1 MSKFRKLFSVLLSVA
16 MLLSMTALPITTHA
30 QDEIEISISDYTVS
44 EGEEFVVSLNITPN
58 ANIGVLDVK
67 ISFDKTK
74 LQYVS
79 YANGPASLGGMLVYN
94 PTHESSSGD
103 TQVGYMSFIHA
114 TGANTGGSML
124 NVTFKVLSGWTGSTP
139 LGLELVDICDPGFG
153 DLTYILT
160 SGKATVK
167 APADPVTLSFD
178 SDGGTAV
185 DDLVG
190 FPGDPVT
197 PPAPPTKPGF
207 NFFNWN
213 PPLPAEF
220 PDADATFTA
229 IWSRA
234 EAKLSL
240 TEGSGFAGDVVEI
253 QAVIPVNLF
262 LAAANF
268 DVAFDNTK
276 LEFVSAE
283 AGSLIGGGIFS
294 SNLANPTTVKIGLAV
309 DGGILAAGDI
319 AVLKFKILSG
329 WTGDTPLTIYTID
342 TFVDDNYEFLDVI
355 TEDGKITSKSAP
367 TGTINFDTAGGTPI
381 APMTGNVGAPV
392 TPPADPTKEGFVFK
406 GWEPDIPTTYP
417 AGSITVVAQWNPV
430 TKITFDTKGGSAIAP
445 ISGEAGTAV
454 TAPADPVKPGYTF
467 NGWEPGIP
475 TTFPDENMTVV
486 AKWTKDAVLFTVS
499 SASGILGDTV
509 EITVSVSANSDIAAA
524 DLFVAFNNT
533 KLEYVSGAAG
543 DAVGAGTISSINP
556 QPAVGD
562 TTEIMQALAS
572 DPVITAGGS
581 LMVLKFKIL
590 DGWYGVTPLTL
601 TVGQIVDEF
610 YETMDYGISNGSI
623 TCQSS
628 TITFDTDG
636 GSAIAPITGAVGS
649 SVTAPAEPT
658 KEGFTFAGWD
668 PDIPATFPPDD
679 LTVVA
684 QWTPIPKTTITFWLE
699 EDSPAPYASLTGNVG
714 SDVTPPAD
722 PTKEGNTFLGWDPD
736 VPPTF
741 PAEDLDVVAQWQVN
755 SYNLTFD
762 ANGGEGGTG
771 PTLTEFG
778 AAITAPV
785 VTRYGYTFVGWD
797 PEVPATM
804 PAADSTYVALWEEIG
819 KTTITFDTDGGN
831 TIDPITGYIGSPVTA
846 PADPTKEGNTF
857 VSWAPEIP
865 DTFPADDL
873 TVVAQWQV
881 NTYKLTF
888 DANGG
893 EGGTGPTDTAFGA
906 EITAPVVTR
915 YGYTFTGWEPEV
927 PATMPAADST
937 YTAQWQALPQ
947 TTITFDTDGGNTI
960 DPITGYVGYPVT
972 APADPTKEGN
982 TFTGWEPEIPAN
994 FPADDLT
1001 VVAQW
1006 QVNTYKLTFDA
1017 NGGVGG
1023 TGPTDTAF
1031 GAEIT
1036 APVVTR
1042 YGYTFTGWEP
1052 EVPATMPAA
1061 DSTYTAQW
1069 QELPKTTIT
1078 FDTDGG
1084 NTIDPI
1090 TGYVGYPVTAP
1101 ADPTKEGNTFTGWE
1115 PEIPAAFPADDL
1127 TVKAQWQ
1134 VNTYKLTFDANG
1146 GVGGTGPT
1154 DVEFGAAITAP
1165 TVTREGYTFT
1175 GWEPEVPATMPAADS
1190 TYTAQ
1195 WQELPKTT
1203 ITFDTD
1209 GGSTIDPITGY
1220 VGSPVTAPAD
1230 PTKEGNTFTGWEPEI
1245 PAAFPADDLTVK
1257 AQWQVNTYK
1266 LTFDANGG
1274 VGGTGPTD
1282 VEFGAAI
1289 TAPTVTREGYTFA
1302 GWTPDVPATMP
1313 AADSVYTA
1321 QWTVNSYN
1329 LTFDANGGE
1338 GGTGPTLTE
1347 FGAAITAPTVT
1358 REGYTFTGWT
1368 PDVPATMPAADS
1380 VYTAQWAV
1388 NSYNLTFDA
1397 NGGEGGTGPTLTEF
1411 GAAITAPTVTREGY
1425 NFVRWEPDVPA
1436 TMPAADSTYTAV
1448 WEAIPTSTI
1457 TFDTD
1462 GGSAID
1468 PITGYVGS
1476 PVTAPA
1482 DPVKEGFTFAGWEPA
1497 IPDTFPNDDLTVKAK
1512 WEAVPTSTITFD
1524 TDGGSAIDPITG
1536 YVGSPVTAPAD
1547 PVKEGF
1553 TFKGWEPEIP
1563 ENFPAEDLTV
1573 VAQWEEILTSTIT
1586 FDTDGGNEID
1596 PITGEVGTPVTAPED
1611 PVKEGFTFVGWEP
1624 EIPETFPAEDLT
1636 VKAMW
1641 EEDIPESTITF
1652 LVDGEEYAVITGEVG
1667 SAVTMPADP
1676 EKEGYTF
1683 IGWDPEVP
1691 GTFPEED
1698 LTVEAVF
1705 EEIVP
1710 DKESTIKFIVDGEEY
1725 AAITGKVGSAVTM
1738 PADPEKEGYSFLG
1751 WEPEVPGTFPEEDL
1765 TVVAQWEKKAD
1776 VPDTGSDNALGLTVF
1791 ALFSAAAAAAFVTRK
1806 KKED

>member
-804 PAADSTYVALWEEIG
+804 PAADSTYTAQWQELP

>member
-937 YTAQWQALPQ
+937 YTAQWQ
-947 TTITFDTDGGNTI
+947 
-960 DPITGYVGYPVT
+960 
-972 APADPTKEGN
+972 
-982 TFTGWEPEIPAN
+982 
-994 FPADDLT
+994 
-1001 VVAQW
+1001 
-1006 QVNTYKLTFDA
+1006 
-1017 NGGVGG
+1017 
-1023 TGPTDTAF
+1023 
-1031 GAEIT
+1031 
-1036 APVVTR
+1036 
-1042 YGYTFTGWEP
+1042 
-1052 EVPATMPAA
+1052 
-1061 DSTYTAQW
+1061 
-1069 QELPKTTIT
+1069 
-1078 FDTDGG
+1078 
-1084 NTIDPI
+1084 
-1090 TGYVGYPVTAP
+1090 
-1101 ADPTKEGNTFTGWE
+1101 
-1115 PEIPAAFPADDL
+1115 
-1127 TVKAQWQ
+1127 
-1134 VNTYKLTFDANG
+1134 
-1146 GVGGTGPT
+1146 
-1154 DVEFGAAITAP
+1154 
-1165 TVTREGYTFT
+1165 
-1175 GWEPEVPATMPAADS
+1175 
-1190 TYTAQ
+1190 
-1195 WQELPKTT
+1195 ELPKTT

-1302 GWTPDVPATMP
+1302 
-1313 AADSVYTA
+1313 
-1321 QWTVNSYN
+1321 
-1329 LTFDANGGE
+1329 
-1338 GGTGPTLTE
+1338 
-1347 FGAAITAPTVT
+1347 
-1358 REGYTFTGWT
+1358 GWT

>member
-30 QDEIEISISDYTVS
+30 QDEIGISISDYTVS

-220 PDADATFTA
+220 PDADASFTA

-355 TEDGKITSKSAP
+355 TEDGKITSKSVP
-367 TGTINFDTAGGTPI
+367 TGTINFDTAGGNEIDPI
-381 APMTGNVGAPV
+381 TGNVGAPV

-417 AGSITVVAQWNPV
+417 DGSITVVAQWNPV

-486 AKWTKDAVLFTVS
+486 AKWTKDVVFFTVS

-610 YETMDYGISNGSI
+610 YETMDYGITNGSI

-628 TITFDTDG
+628 TITFDTAG

-649 SVTAPAEPT
+649 SVTAPADPT

-668 PDIPATFPPDD
+668 PDIPATFPADD

-857 VSWAPEIP
+857 TGWEPEIP
-865 DTFPADDL
+865 AAFPADDL
-873 TVVAQWQV
+873 TVKAQWHV
-881 NTYKLTF
+881 NSYNLTF

-915 YGYTFTGWEPEV
+915 YGYTFTGWDPEV

-947 TTITFDTDGGNTI
+947 
-960 DPITGYVGYPVT
+960 
-972 APADPTKEGN
+972 
-982 TFTGWEPEIPAN
+982 
-994 FPADDLT
+994 
-1001 VVAQW
+1001 
-1006 QVNTYKLTFDA
+1006 
-1017 NGGVGG
+1017 
-1023 TGPTDTAF
+1023 
-1031 GAEIT
+1031 
-1036 APVVTR
+1036 
-1042 YGYTFTGWEP
+1042 
-1052 EVPATMPAA
+1052 
-1061 DSTYTAQW
+1061 
-1069 QELPKTTIT
+1069 TTIT

-1165 TVTREGYTFT
+1165 TVTRDGYTFT

-1220 VGSPVTAPAD
+1220 VGAPVTAPAD

-1358 REGYTFTGWT
+1358 REGY
-1368 PDVPATMPAADS
+1368 
-1380 VYTAQWAV
+1380 
-1388 NSYNLTFDA
+1388 
-1397 NGGEGGTGPTLTEF
+1397 
-1411 GAAITAPTVTREGY
+1411 

-1524 TDGGSAIDPITG
+1524 TNGGSAIDPITG

-1738 PADPEKEGYSFLG
+1738 PADPEKEGYTFLG